1 MRDRPSLKPSH
12 CSLRAVALVGEA
24 GNLPRQAIPHSAHVG
39 FSAVRIDLQHAI
51 ATLPQ
56 PATALVAR
64 ALSRLVFG
72 LGRERVLYAPGS
84 APSRFHATSGCPAAW
99 AACAPR
105 CCAD

>member
-24 GNLPRQAIPHSAHVG
+24 GNLPRQAIEHSAHVG

-72 LGRERVLYAPGS
+72 LGREIDDRAQPKRYEIGDIDADRHLAFEAQPGE
-84 APSRFHATSGCPAAW
+84 
-99 AACAPR
+99 
-105 CCAD
+105 